1 MTRPKDENDLQKR
14 EATGVIRASRFVRK
28 YAHSHRA
35 INIQAISLIHREIFR
50 EAWPEIAGKYR
61 TENVEITGS
70 KHLPPHFSKV
80 SEMMLLFDNELK
92 NSVKECELVEGYIL
106 DFNGDTKEKFDA
118 IEKILNL
125 AARIHHIITFIHPYV
140 EGNGRTARLAG
151 NLILER
157 FGLVGLSVKIV

>member
-1 MTRPKDENDLQKR
+1 
-14 EATGVIRASRFVRK
+14 
-28 YAHSHRA
+28 
-35 INIQAISLIHREIFR
+35 
-50 EAWPEIAGKYR
+50 
-61 TENVEITGS
+61 
-70 KHLPPHFSKV
+70 
-80 SEMMLLFDNELK
+80 MMLLFDNELK